1 MVSARRRPGFCLNP
15 TCPAPGL
22 ASSQFT
28 PRAVSPRKNRHMLS
42 TAISF
47 KAKGP
52 VSMSLANELIVKG
65 LEVGVATYLGNAV
78 AVQQKSPPPP
88 TPERGLFRSRRK
100 KSRSKP
106 NRAASTGQLDSDQVR
121 GMVTEVMRLAEG
133 LPEVLERGGPEGKK
147 WVKLAI
153 CIGIDL
159 VGSGSLGVPL
169 IGDALDLVTAP
180 LSAVMLQ
187 ALFGNTLITMGGL
200 AEELLPGTD
209 GIPTATLAWL
219 AEYYGYLN
227 PGKDGEAR

>member
-1 MVSARRRPGFCLNP
+1 MAKQRRPQSP
-15 TCPAPGL
+15 
-22 ASSQFT
+22 S
-28 PRAVSPRKNRHMLS
+28 SPRRS
-42 TAISF
+42 A
-47 KAKGP
+47 AQAAA
-52 VSMSLANELIVKG
+52 MSLANDLIVKG
-65 LEVGVATYLGNAV
+65 LEVGVATFLGNAV
-78 AVQQKSPPPP
+78 AVQQKLSPPPP
-88 TPERGLFRSRRK
+88 PKRGFFRSHRK
-100 KSRSKP
+100 KARSKP
-106 NRAASTGQLDSDQVR
+106 KPVATSLGVEPAQVR
-121 GMVTEVMRLAEG
+121 GLVTELVRLAEG

-169 IGDALDLVTAP
+169 LGDALDLVTAP

-187 ALFGNTLITMGGL
+187 ALFGSTLVTMGGL

-227 PGKDGEAR
+227 AEQDGRTG